1 MRTSSENPSGAGTP
15 FPGHW
20 GPGLP
25 GNLWQGCVLRSDRH
39 ILGHSREARWLP
51 GCHPASCSRH
61 QLPKHLP
68 GSRRVSGA
76 GGMSQMAATS
86 ALHRGPLP
94 LTGMATCLYRDRRFP
109 TCSCQWPFQLV
120 PNMGNEVSASSW
132 SHQKNSPLH
141 IKFVFAKSLST
152 SPSSE
157 MLRNQQKSCV
167 QVPRLLRTSWG
178 LRPLRILLGL
188 ISR

>member
-1 MRTSSENPSGAGTP
+1 MAARLPPSIM
-15 FPGHW
+15 FPPPAAKASPWIQMSLWGRGDAPDGCHQCPSQRPSASHW
-20 GPGLP
+20 GGNVPLQRQKVPYVLMSVALP
-25 GNLWQGCVLRSDRH
+25 
-39 ILGHSREARWLP
+39 
-51 GCHPASCSRH
+51 
-61 QLPKHLP
+61 
-68 GSRRVSGA
+68 
-76 GGMSQMAATS
+76 
-86 ALHRGPLP
+86 
-94 LTGMATCLYRDRRFP
+94 
-109 TCSCQWPFQLV
+109 LV
-120 PNMGNEVSASSW
+120 PNVGNEVSASSW